1 MNLSKKLA
9 FAVIAA
15 SFVVL
20 LPISAHSAQES
31 DITELEKK
39 LIQTETKLLVPELRL
54 DRLFQDRSKYDG
66 MSGWFQGSKKKALE
80 KEISSS
86 ESEVNSLYT
95 EMREV
100 STQIQKMVFNVAYA
114 FESKGSY
121 KKAIEYYLK
130 VENRTDQ
137 VRLRIASCFKA
148 MQDYQQAIKWL
159 MEMRKTDANLL
170 EVVDC
175 YKLDGRMRDAIYWL
189 FEILEPYK
197 GNSAELTALDLI
209 EKYDYSGRKNDYSDF
224 FRRLSNIYVVK
235 ANHFYQSNFV
245 QATKDYHK
253 AVELLATDMGEDPR
267 LVSMSILERH
277 QNDYRVAIE
286 ILERQREAAER
297 NFEDRV
303 RRARND
309 IDTAERNLRQAHT
322 DAERHYRNQLS
333 SAEQNLRW
341 AENKLQELQT
351 STTATEDEI
360 NRAKQRVDNSRRDLN
375 NTRRN
380 RDIIIRDYLRPYQR
394 RVDDARSS
402 YNRLLADRSKII
414 EDYIAPYRSK
424 VNLAKT
430 ILDRVRSLHSAN
442 FG

>member
-9 FAVIAA
+9 FAVMVA
-15 SFVVL
+15 STVVL
-20 LPISAHSAQES
+20 LPSGVHGAQEA
-31 DITELEKK
+31 DITELEKV
-39 LIQTETKLLVPELRL
+39 LIQKETKLLVPELKL
-54 DRLFQDRSKYDG
+54 DRLFQERAKFDG

-80 KEISSS
+80 KETARTEAEI
-86 ESEVNSLYT
+86 NSLYT

-100 STQIQKMVFNVAYA
+100 AAQIQKMVFNVAYA

-121 KKAIEYYLK
+121 QKAIEYYLK

-137 VRLRIASCFKA
+137 VRFRIANCFKA

-159 MEMRKTDANLL
+159 MEMRRTDANLL

-175 YKLDGRMRDAIYWL
+175 YKLDNRMRDAIYWL
-189 FEILEPYK
+189 FEILEPYE
-197 GNSAELTALDLI
+197 GNAAELTALELV
-209 EKYDYSGRKNDYSDF
+209 EKYDYSGRKHDYPDF
-224 FRRLSNIYVVK
+224 FTRLSNIYVVK

-253 AVELLATDMGEDPR
+253 AVELLATEMGEDPR

-286 ILERQREAAER
+286 MLERQREAAER

-303 RRARND
+303 RRSRDD

-341 AENKLQELQT
+341 AENKLKELQS

-360 NRAKQRVDNSRRDLN
+360 NRAQRRVEDSRRDLN

-394 RVDDARSS
+394 RVDDARDS
-402 YNRLLADRSKII
+402 YNRLLADRTKII
-414 EDYIAPYRSK
+414 EDYIAPHRRK
-424 VNLAKT
+424 VNLAKE
-430 ILDRVRSLHSAN
+430 ILDKVRALHSAN